1 MKDLKE
7 KRVSVALIVTALI
20 FAFQAIDVFLI
31 KSDGTIFA
39 DTIVA
44 RILGLITVIV
54 AAKMLKFN
62 IRRRCLNSY
71 GWYFELLYGVG
82 FSIAPLIVIYVSEL
96 VYFRI
101 NGFYKDVSI
110 FMLAPDGRDSNL
122 LLPLAVYAFALLF
135 NVLFKEIYRGFMLN
149 QLGKKLGAKWANVLQ
164 ASICTLM
171 SLIYVVRA
179 FAENSFSG
187 SKTVDIVITV
197 LASTAA
203 TFISSMRWGYY
214 YKVNGSIWMAIAD
227 HFVNIFVLTSI
238 FFSPDRLPDKW
249 LLIKSLV
256 IQVISCII
264 FIPFYY
270 KRDSVNAE
278 YVKEMKTRHDV
289 LSAMN
294 ESEENLDEETA
305 SNNFMMMM
313 NESEQSKRFGRIKEN
328 EILDFDRKPREYSKG
343 VLGTDSGRTEKER
356 KSSDEN
362 KKPGSGKKRRMR
374 STESVPESAESISKL
389 VDEYFKKNFDKHTY
403 N

>member
-54 AAKMLKFN
+54 AARMLKFN

-249 LLIKSLV
+249 LLVKSLV

-270 KRDSVNAE
+270 KRDRVNAE

-294 ESEENLDEETA
+294 ESEANLDEETA

-356 KSSDEN
+356 KSSDEH
-362 KKPGSGKKRRMR
+362 KKSGSGKKRRMR

>member
-71 GWYFELLYGVG
+71 GWYFELLYGIG
-82 FSIAPLIVIYVSEL
+82 FSLAPLIAIYVSEL

-256 IQVISCII
+256 IQVISCVI

-270 KRDSVNAE
+270 KRDRVNAE

-294 ESEENLDEETA
+294 ESEANLDEETA

-356 KSSDEN
+356 KSSDEH
-362 KKPGSGKKRRMR
+362 KESGSGKKRRMR

>member
-122 LLPLAVYAFALLF
+122 LLPVAVYAFALLF

-249 LLIKSLV
+249 LLVKSLV
-256 IQVISCII
+256 IQVISCVI

-270 KRDSVNAE
+270 KRDRVNAE

-294 ESEENLDEETA
+294 ESEPNLDEETA

-362 KKPGSGKKRRMR
+362 KKSGSGKKRRMR

>member
-31 KSDGTIFA
+31 KSDDTIFA

-101 NGFYKDVSI
+101 KGFYKDASI

-122 LLPLAVYAFALLF
+122 LLPLAVYAFALLV
-135 NVLFKEIYRGFMLN
+135 NVLFKELYRGFMLN
-149 QLGKKLGAKWANVLQ
+149 QLGKKLGAKRANVLQ

-227 HFVNIFVLTSI
+227 HFINIFVLTSV

-256 IQVISCII
+256 IQVISCVI

-270 KRDSVNAE
+270 KRDRVNAE

-294 ESEENLDEETA
+294 ESEPNLDEETA
-305 SNNFMMMM
+305 SNNFLMMM

-356 KSSDEN
+356 KTTDEH
-362 KKPGSGKKRRMR
+362 KKSGSGRKRRMR

-403 N
+403 D

>member
-122 LLPLAVYAFALLF
+122 LLPLAVYAFALLI

-249 LLIKSLV
+249 LLVKSLV
-256 IQVISCII
+256 IQVISCVI

-270 KRDSVNAE
+270 KRDRVNAE

-294 ESEENLDEETA
+294 ESEPNLDEETA

-356 KSSDEN
+356 KSSDEH
-362 KKPGSGKKRRMR
+362 KKSGSGKKRRMR

>member
-82 FSIAPLIVIYVSEL
+82 FSIAPLIAIYVSEL

-256 IQVISCII
+256 IQVISCVI

-270 KRDSVNAE
+270 KRDRVNAE

-294 ESEENLDEETA
+294 ESEANLDEETA

-356 KSSDEN
+356 KSSDEH
-362 KKPGSGKKRRMR
+362 KKSGSGKKRRMR

>member
-101 NGFYKDVSI
+101 KGFYKDVSI
-110 FMLAPDGRDSNL
+110 FMLASDGRDSNL

-135 NVLFKEIYRGFMLN
+135 NVLFKEIYRGFMLY

-187 SKTVDIVITV
+187 SKTVDIVITI

-227 HFVNIFVLTSI
+227 HFVNTFVLTSI

-256 IQVISCII
+256 IQVISCVI

-270 KRDSVNAE
+270 KRDRVNAE

-356 KSSDEN
+356 KSSDEH
-362 KKPGSGKKRRMR
+362 KKSGSGKKRRMR